1 MILAVTDVQKVLI
14 LPEHVT
20 HALRVMKLSLIVCTI
35 DKTNLSVANLVLEFH
50 RILIDEHN
58 SIICSIRDDKQ
69 IPVQARLLLHAD
81 NLAWVPEVLPSRR
94 SLFTSLTY
102 SLIDALGFDLVG
114 LLLFRLPADR
124 RAVVQLL
131 VVKVVGDRKEQ
142 VKYLSMALAG

>member
-20 HALRVMKLSLIVCTI
+20 HALRVMELSLIVCTI
-35 DKTNLSVANLVLEFH
+35 DKTNLSVANLVLKFH

-81 NLAWVPEVLPSRR
+81 NLARVPEVLPSRR

>member
-20 HALRVMKLSLIVCTI
+20 HALRVMELCLIVCTI

>member
-114 LLLFRLPADR
+114 LLLFGLPADR